1 MPKTRKLVEE
11 ISPHSE
17 SNEGTEHFSPE
28 INPTLSPFYTAN
40 IYIEGICRLFSRN
53 LVREVDISVIL
64 MRPEIKVYS
73 TNIQESVSHP
83 DYKSTG
89 LIVDYFMMRSGLMQ
103 KGVTAGEGYF
113 LIDNSLKIRVRLIVR
128 AKSIVILKLSMGEE
142 DSNYYRNYGNKYGKT
157 TPGMSEEKL
166 DKDSLRLG
174 GIADRFR
181 LLEELTG
188 SPVARYVRDLFP
200 EIVELE
206 RAEAE
211 GRTSWASRVEEK
223 GLAQEPERPP
233 LPEKAPALWAEAK
246 ERGDTPPA
254 FIRRHYAPWLG
265 KGLTRAN
272 LRHLD
277 PQLEMAL
284 RNWLRKNEL
293 PEGLNLPT
301 KSEQLA
307 ADARQLASPDSPE
320 ATAVRRLAYRLDK
333 ERTRTR

>member
-1 MPKTRKLVEE
+1 M
-11 ISPHSE
+11 
-17 SNEGTEHFSPE
+17 
-28 INPTLSPFYTAN
+28 
-40 IYIEGICRLFSRN
+40 
-53 LVREVDISVIL
+53 
-64 MRPEIKVYS
+64 
-73 TNIQESVSHP
+73 
-83 DYKSTG
+83 
-89 LIVDYFMMRSGLMQ
+89 
-103 KGVTAGEGYF
+103 
-113 LIDNSLKIRVRLIVR
+113 
-128 AKSIVILKLSMGEE
+128 
-142 DSNYYRNYGNKYGKT
+142 
-157 TPGMSEEKL
+157 L
-166 DKDSLRLG
+166 DDL
-174 GIADRFR
+174 A
-181 LLEELTG
+181 G
-188 SPVARYVRDLFP
+188 SPVSSHVRDLFP
-200 EIVELE
+200 EIAELE

-211 GRTSWASRVEEK
+211 GRASWVNRVGEK
-223 GLAQEPERPP
+223 GPAQEPERPP
-233 LPEKAPALWAEAK
+233 LPEKAPALWTEAK